1 MRVSVGPDGAGNG
14 VGVAEAIGVADGS
27 VLGLGEVVAFLQPAP
42 KSERAIAA
50 TSVECFNDGFFIW
63 SDGGIVLWPQVF
75 AS

>member
-1 MRVSVGPDGAGNG
+1 MIASPPETGTMRVSVGPDGVGDG

-42 KSERAIAA
+42 KSARAIAA

-63 SDGGIVLWPQVF
+63 SDGG
-75 AS
+75 